1 MCGNCGEELEAGFT
15 FCPACACVVSK
26 KTALPPPQVE
36 DEPPEQQ
43 APLYAALNSLHGS
56 IGLDKDQLAGL
67 SAARNEEI
75 NHSRQRR
82 APEHKTRRPTKKQ
95 SWREPPLQHPTVWRP
110 MGKVRPPPAK
120 LRVSATE
127 PAMASRPDEGR
138 LPRGGS
144 TKRGGGIKGR
154 ASRSQLSG
162 ADSSFGEAA
171 EQPAGQEEQ
180 EHPAELS
187 FAQQTALATGG
198 FRRGNVVFAPQGWAD
213 RAAEAAALV
222 KMEEEMRERNHM
234 MAADAETMSLR
245 LEEMK
250 DPLEALLSRSVAPG
264 RHQILSRALNI
275 GSDALAI
282 LVAIHIIDTDHWL
295 LEIEAY
301 SIRNTDSGEK
311 APTGQPQLALA
322 LELSMGEVLAMLKD
336 KASFV
341 NPLQV
346 SIIYFRAQG
355 TKLPGL

>member
-1 MCGNCGEELEAGFT
+1 MDVCGNCGEELEAGFT

-82 APEHKTRRPTKKQ
+82 APEHKTRQPTKKQ

-171 EQPAGQEEQ
+171 EQPAGQDEQ
-180 EHPAELS
+180 EDPAELS
-187 FAQQTALATGG
+187 FRA
-198 FRRGNVVFAPQGWAD
+198 AD
-213 RAAEAAALV
+213 RARHGRLPSRQRCV
-222 KMEEEMRERNHM
+222 CPPR
-234 MAADAETMSLR
+234 LR
-245 LEEMK
+245 LYKWEK
-250 DPLEALLSRSVAPG
+250 R
-264 RHQILSRALNI
+264 RA
-275 GSDALAI
+275 
-282 LVAIHIIDTDHWL
+282 
-295 LEIEAY
+295 
-301 SIRNTDSGEK
+301 SGITRW
-311 APTGQPQLALA
+311 PPMQRRCP
-322 LELSMGEVLAMLKD
+322 SYR
-336 KASFV
+336 V
-341 NPLQV
+341 N
-346 SIIYFRAQG
+346 
-355 TKLPGL
+355 